1 MEAFSVDSHHSY
13 SLFILILLSLYKKY
27 AAAEQG
33 MNWFISN
40 ELASTVRGVESPN
53 LEALENRC
61 PEAVNPR
68 GTPFLVYTQSRPSS
82 LLSWSTG
89 MNYGERTVSR
99 GCQPQGDTLP
109 CLHPVPALLP
119 PLLVYRYGL
128 RSEDRCSE
136 AVNPRRTSFIVYT
149 QSRPSS
155 LLSWTTGMD

>member
-1 MEAFSVDSHHSY
+1 MKAFTVDSHHSY
-13 SLFILILLSLYKKY
+13 SLFLLTLLSLYKKY

-53 LEALENRC
+53 LETLENRC

-89 MNYGERTVSR
+89 MI
-99 GCQPQGDTLP
+99 P
-109 CLHPVPALLP
+109 
-119 PLLVYRYGL
+119 
-128 RSEDRCSE
+128 E
-136 AVNPRRTSFIVYT
+136 AVNPRGTPFLVYT
-149 QSRPSS
+149 QSQPSS
-155 LLSWTTGMD
+155 LSSWATGMDYSERTEVLRMSTPGGHPSSSTPSLVPPPSSLGLQV